1 MKYFKLKFNKKKQ
14 AIIETNDHL
23 NASIF
28 FDFFFKKI
36 MVYNLSKLESEFSE
50 SLIEDL
56 EKKHMDISTLIFEI
70 TSDSSESYKK
80 IRKIKSGVTVGYLRK
95 ESLMTIYDD
104 GLRHVAQTI
113 ISRLNKHDTYQKREK
128 LTGDYF
134 YDYTLTDSFSTKFE
148 NSGYNL
154 KHLTLRIKIL

>member
-36 MVYNLSKLESEFSE
+36 MIYNTSKLESEFSE

-70 TSDSSESYKK
+70 NSNSLEPLKN
-80 IRKIKSGVTVGYLRK
+80 IRKIKSGVSVGYLRH
-95 ESLMTIYDD
+95 EHLMTIYDD
-104 GLRHVAQTI
+104 GLRHISQTI
-113 ISRLNKHDTYQKREK
+113 ISRLYKSDTFQKREK

-134 YDYTLTDSFSTKFE
+134 YDYNLTDDFSTKFE
-148 NSGYNL
+148 DAGYNL
-154 KHLTLRIKIL
+154 NTLYIRIKIL